1 MALDDVIPMDSNPL
15 HELQSV
21 AEIMRDSSMS
31 QEATSSVSYLLKKER
46 RRQQDVQ
53 QVQSQI
59 ETMRVAFL
67 TRGLAIFVA
76 YNWQV
81 TRNSPLPTAL
91 KIFTVAD
98 LVQVYRGI
106 YAFWKDLP

>member
-1 MALDDVIPMDSNPL
+1 
-15 HELQSV
+15 
-21 AEIMRDSSMS
+21 MS
-31 QEATSSVSYLLKKER
+31 QEATSVSYLLKKER

-53 QVQSQI
+53 QVESQI

-98 LVQVYRGI
+98 PVHVYRGI